1 MHPVGK
7 AALGVTAA
15 GVAGLTYAAGY
26 EVRAFRLRRADIAC
40 LPPGSRPLKILH
52 ISDLHLTPT
61 QRAKQDWVNGLAA
74 LEPDLLVNT
83 GDTLSHPDAI
93 PDVMKSLGDL
103 RDLPG
108 VYVFGSNDYWAPVF
122 KNPMRYFLPNGG
134 KKKFHGP
141 ELPWRDLKQA
151 FDDVGWVDLDNER
164 STLSIHGTEI
174 AFAGVDD
181 PHLGYDRLEQV
192 AGPADTSADLRIAV
206 THAPYLRVLDQFTG
220 DGYDVILA
228 GHTHGGQLRV
238 PGYGALVTNCD
249 IDRRRSRG
257 LHQHTRGENTAWLNV
272 SAGLGTSPYTP
283 IRFCCHPE
291 ATLLTLTAG
300 TDQ

>member
-26 EVRAFRLRRADIAC
+26 EVRAFRLRRAEIGC
-40 LPPGSRPLKILH
+40 LPAGSRPLKVLH

-61 QRAKQDWVNGLAA
+61 QHAKQEWVNGLAA

-122 KNPMRYFLPNGG
+122 KNPLRYFLPNGG
-134 KKKFHGP
+134 KKKFRGP
-141 ELPWRDLKQA
+141 PLPWRDLKQA

-164 STLSIHGTEI
+164 ATLDVHGTAL

-181 PHLGYDRLEQV
+181 PHLGYDRLDSV
-192 AGPADTSADLRIAV
+192 AGPADEAADLRIGV

-238 PGYGALVTNCD
+238 PGFGALVTNCD
-249 IDRRRSRG
+249 LDRRRSRG
-257 LHQHTRGENTAWLNV
+257 LHRHTRAGRTSWLNV

-291 ATLLTLTAG
+291 ATLLTLTATAG
-300 TDQ
+300 

>member
-26 EVRAFRLRRADIAC
+26 EVRAFRLRRAAISC
-40 LPPGSRPLKILH
+40 LAPGSRPLKVLH

-83 GDTLSHPDAI
+83 GDTLSHPGAI
-93 PDVMKSLGDL
+93 PDVMKALGDL

-164 STLSIHGTEI
+164 ATLTLHGTEI

-181 PHLGYDRLEQV
+181 PHLGYDRLEEV
-192 AGPADTSADLRIAV
+192 AGPADQAADLRVAV

-238 PGYGALVTNCD
+238 PGFGALVTNCD
-249 IDRRRSRG
+249 LDRRRSRG
-257 LHQHTRGENTAWLNV
+257 LHQHTKDGRTAWLNV

-291 ATLLTLTAG
+291 ATLLTLTADG
-300 TDQ
+300 TI